1 MGQKSLLLLLLSL
14 RPQWAMIMP
23 PHSVMGNKVKLSL
36 NKNKTK
42 LKQKIHNKQIS
53 KFKDQINIINFSFYL
68 WLQYG
73 SA

>member
-1 MGQKSLLLLLLSL
+1 
-14 RPQWAMIMP
+14 MP